1 MPPRPSPVPPRRAAL
16 VAVVALGAALLGS
29 APAVVD
35 SEPARAAATP
45 TATATADSAT
55 ATPSSR
61 LVVAP
66 AAAAAALAYWTPE
79 RLAAA
84 IERGNPAEASAPAVA
99 PPASGPVA
107 TSAAQTA
114 GRGQRVAPVPH
125 IGRLFGVDDVGGF
138 SCSANVVRAG
148 NRSTIATAGHC
159 VSEHRYFATQ
169 LVFFPGYD
177 SGASALGSWPVV
189 GGNVPTRWYAQDDQ
203 DDDAAFL
210 AVGRDAAGR
219 DVQSVTGAS
228 PVAFDA
234 ARVQR
239 ASGYG
244 YPSLPPYDGSSLTR
258 CQGTTTAEGPGK
270 VGFLCDMTPGVSGG
284 PLFLGDGPEGTQFTD
299 MADGDAF
306 HCDGPAWQAP
316 ERSAYDLTAAIAT

>member
-16 VAVVALGAALLGS
+16 VAVIALGAALLGC
-29 APAVVD
+29 APAAVAA
-35 SEPARAAATP
+35 EPAASAA
-45 TATATADSAT
+45 SAT
-55 ATPSSR
+55 AAPPSR
-61 LVVAP
+61 LVVTP
-66 AAAAAALAYWTPE
+66 EAAAAALAYWTPE

-84 IERGNPAEASAPAVA
+84 TDRGKRADGPAPALSTA
-99 PPASGPVA
+99 ARPAAATGSVA
-107 TSAAQTA
+107 TSAARTAA
-114 GRGQRVAPVPH
+114 GRGQHVAAVPH

-138 SCSANVVRAG
+138 SCSANVVRSG

-169 LVFFPGYD
+169 LVFLPGYD
-177 SGASALGSWPVV
+177 SGESALGSWPVV
-189 GGNVPTRWYAQDDQ
+189 GGNVPTRWFAQDEQ

-219 DVQSVTGAS
+219 DIQSVTGAS

-234 ARVQR
+234 ALVQR

-244 YPSLPPYDGSSLTR
+244 YPTGAPYDGETLIG
-258 CQGTTTAEGPGK
+258 CQGTTTADGPGK
-270 VGFLCDMTPGVSGG
+270 IGFLCDMTYGVSGG
-284 PLFLGDGPEGTQFTD
+284 PLFIGGSPDGTQFSD
-299 MADGDAF
+299 LADGDDL
-306 HCDGPAWQAP
+306 HCNGPAWQAA